1 MSGVDR
7 VIGTLLVTCLLAILT
22 LFPFVNTAIAGNDD
36 ADQKEVGVE
45 WVEIYYSGTN
55 LTWQNEAAEGFY
67 NRLGEIGWTKRFDY
81 GNDLAWESDFE
92 KSAVGGKDYLFI
104 DTVDFAWFG
113 GHGDSVEFAFSTNR
127 DGDGV
132 YPYVVYYPEACWG
145 DLDLEWI
152 ARALSWRKPA
162 SCLYTL

>member
-92 KSAVGGKDYLFI
+92 KSVYLVKGI
-104 DTVDFAWFG
+104 LMG
-113 GHGDSVEFAFSTNR
+113 R
-127 DGDGV
+127 DGDV
-132 YPYVVYYPEACWG
+132 ASFAQIVPAVSEA
-145 DLDLEWI
+145 
-152 ARALSWRKPA
+152 
-162 SCLYTL
+162 